1 MVVNELTSCVQAKG
15 TKTVIATAVAAL
27 VAGGAMAANTVHPSS
42 AFGWDGESL
51 LSAEKTAEGVT
62 ANVVDG
68 VIQINAKNY
77 KSEGTAYGVFT
88 NLYRTTEDVNSDRL
102 SSTGVKIG
110 ASNFEGNT
118 SANAGGALTLW
129 QDGSKDGVV
138 LHHEVGSST
147 FKNNTANLGGAVA
160 LLSVNAYDNKEGSTT
175 FSGSTFEGNSASYGG
190 AIYAEGTNVISKN
203 DRFVKNKTTGRGGS
217 IYLTQGSTLFVENAS
232 FEENE
237 AARGAAIANDNAS
250 PLIVK
255 NSQFVKNKATDLG
268 GALYHGDGIFEIY
281 DSSFVE
287 NSAALHGGAIASVF
301 DVKNTVKI
309 DGSEFLRNSAY
320 LGGAM
325 AIYYGL
331 SLSNSTFEGN
341 FTTAN
346 DDGGGAI
353 VLGGHA
359 KVDINGTTFKNN
371 KANIGG
377 AISTRPAYYLDFG
390 DSSIKPNDPK
400 TGDGHWLHIANSH
413 FEGNAAV
420 VESSLNNK
428 IPYDDYGM
436 YNGNGGA
443 VANGFMGSVI
453 KDVVYTNY
461 IEDSTFES
469 NEASYGGGAIYN
481 QGVLTVRGSA
491 TFKGNKAQYGGA
503 VFTDANELTF
513 EATDAADVI
522 SFIDN
527 SATQAGSD
535 LYLGEHSRVQSDK
548 SHYSAAVV
556 NLTGKG
562 NILFNGSIGGVA
574 SSTIN
579 SAAANVKIAD
589 AKNFAGTFNQTNGQT
604 TVAGDK
610 YFGGDVNVQGGKLV
624 VEGDWSATSKTKLSS
639 GTLATDGKNIFV
651 QGEDKTWAVTEAWT
665 SLAEKNGV
673 LELTN
678 TGFDYTLE
686 ELKAAQALLNQD
698 DSKLVQL
705 SLKGNLVVSEDD
717 DLTSGSLD
725 GYIAPD
731 VTVDATETGTA
742 TFTKD
747 TTVGAI
753 DFGENETASI
763 AGDGTV
769 TLAGNGEDVFVLSDK
784 VDTVSAKQ
792 LELGKDQNASG
803 NVNVQTLTAENL
815 TVTGD
820 FTAKD
825 VKATTGVINGT
836 LTADTL
842 TGATDMQVR
851 GTLALNGKTAET
863 GEAAAEI
870 GGTITVNGDTAGIGV
885 LTTNRAAAAQYLGNL
900 DAEEEVKNIV
910 YVDRTIVFEDG
921 AKVNIGAVP
930 TTFALL
936 AAGDTPAA
944 APGKLTLAAG
954 NQVVVDASAFAD
966 TKNVVFANAEVDA
979 TQGEVYFVNVN
990 KTGEMQVADKLAGSV
1005 DTDSLY
1011 IGVDLVDNGDKG
1023 LVKFGYNQGLLADK
1037 TVDGRLEALF
1047 AKGASAKEMAI
1058 LDALAK
1064 PEFVDYDE
1072 ASDTA
1077 TFNELGNKAFKQAAS
1092 GNATAG
1098 VLNVA
1103 YDANA
1108 QVTDAIVRH
1117 QLSEHAGMGVWADV
1131 FYAKNEAKELYGDFG
1146 YSADIYGGVL
1156 GFDYTAACG
1165 GTLGA
1170 ALTVGTADADSEGG
1184 ALSNSL
1190 SSDFVGLSVYASKD
1204 FSGLNVKADLG
1215 YIDFSNDFSGLGD
1228 ASDASTIT
1236 FGVRGDFTAYQNGAF
1251 SIAPHFGLRYT
1262 RIDTDA
1268 VAFNDEQNM
1277 NVFEAPIGVKF
1288 AGTFEATG
1296 WKVVPS
1302 YDFTIVPQLGDKD
1315 VEAFGTAGDIT
1326 ILSGGLFNNV
1336 LGVEAVNGNLS
1347 FGLNASYGFGPDDR
1361 ANTQVNANVRYNF

>member
-1 MVVNELTSCVQAKG
+1 MNKNFKVIFSKTRGALMVVNELTSCVQAKG

-51 LSAEKTAEGVT
+51 LSAEKSAEGVT

-110 ASNFEGNT
+110 TSNFEGNT

-129 QDGSKDGVV
+129 QDGRKEGVV
-138 LHHEVGSST
+138 LQHEVADTT
-147 FKNNTANLGGAVA
+147 FKFNKATGLGGAIA
-160 LLSVNAYDNKEGSTT
+160 LMNQQELTNRKGSTT
-175 FSGSTFEGNSASYGG
+175 SSNNRYERNEAQQGG
-190 AIYAEGTNVISKN
+190 AIYVEASDFISVDDVFEG
-203 DRFVKNKTTGRGGS
+203 NKATGGLKVGKGGA
-217 IYLTQGSTLFVENAS
+217 ILVNAGSTLLVENGV
-232 FEENE
+232 FKDN
-237 AARGAAIANDNAS
+237 AAWRGGAIANMESS
-250 PLIVK
+250 PLIVR
-255 NSQFVKNKATDLG
+255 NSYFEGNAASGGEYTSEGVATGGALFHGTGSFKVENSTFVKNTAQHAGGAIGSVFDQVNAVEISGSKFNENTAMYG
-268 GALYHGDGIFEIY
+268 GAL
-281 DSSFVE
+281 
-287 NSAALHGGAIASVF
+287 
-301 DVKNTVKI
+301 
-309 DGSEFLRNSAY
+309 
-320 LGGAM
+320 

-331 SLSNSTFEGN
+331 VLENSE
-341 FTTAN
+341 FTNNSVTAN

-359 KVDINGTTFKNN
+359 KVDMAGTAFTNN

-377 AISTRPAYYLDFG
+377 AISTRAANGQDL
-390 DSSIKPNDPK
+390 SK
-400 TGDGHWLHIANSH
+400 DGHWLHVSASQFVGNVADAGDAN
-413 FEGNAAV
+413 GNA
-420 VESSLNNK
+420 
-428 IPYDDYGM
+428 YGVM
-436 YNGNGGA
+436 THGDGGA
-443 VANGFMGSVI
+443 IWNGMTAWNPNNA
-453 KDVVYTNY
+453 DETNR
-461 IEDSTFES
+461 ITDSTFS
-469 NEASYGGGAIYN
+469 NNEAKNNGGAIYN
-481 QGVLTVRGSA
+481 QGNLTIAGTT
-491 TFKGNKAQYGGA
+491 TFTGNQGKTGGA
-503 VFTDANELTF
+503 IYTDANTLTLD
-513 EATDAADVI
+513 ATDADDVI
-522 SFIDN
+522 AFTDN
-527 SATQAGSD
+527 KATVENGASD
-535 LYLGEHSRVQSDK
+535 LYVGDHANSDQRLK
-548 SHYSAAVV
+548 APVV
-556 NLTGKG
+556 EVTGNG
-562 NILFNGSIGGVA
+562 RILFNGSIGGATAV
-574 SSTIN
+574 IN

-651 QGEDKTWAVTEAWT
+651 QGEDKTWAVTEGWT

-717 DLTSGSLD
+717 DLTSGALD
-725 GYIAPD
+725 SMIAPD

-742 TFTKD
+742 TFNHN

-753 DFGENETASI
+753 NFGDNETASI
-763 AGDGTV
+763 DGNGTI
-769 TLAGNGEDVFVLSDK
+769 TLAGNGGDVFVLSDK

-792 LELGKDQNASG
+792 LALGDDETASG

-825 VKATTGVINGT
+825 VKATKGVINGT

-870 GGTITVNGDTAGIGV
+870 GGTITVDGDTAGIGV

-936 AAGDTPAA
+936 AAGDAPAA

-966 TKNVVFANAEVDA
+966 SKNVVFANAEVDA

-1023 LVKFGYNQGLLADK
+1023 MVKFGYNQGLLADK

-1047 AKGASAKEMAI
+1047 AKGASAK
-1058 LDALAK
+1058 
-1064 PEFVDYDE
+1064 
-1072 ASDTA
+1072 
-1077 TFNELGNKAFKQAAS
+1077 
-1092 GNATAG
+1092 
-1098 VLNVA
+1098 
-1103 YDANA
+1103 
-1108 QVTDAIVRH
+1108 
-1117 QLSEHAGMGVWADV
+1117 
-1131 FYAKNEAKELYGDFG
+1131 
-1146 YSADIYGGVL
+1146 
-1156 GFDYTAACG
+1156 
-1165 GTLGA
+1165 
-1170 ALTVGTADADSEGG
+1170 
-1184 ALSNSL
+1184 
-1190 SSDFVGLSVYASKD
+1190 
-1204 FSGLNVKADLG
+1204 
-1215 YIDFSNDFSGLGD
+1215 
-1228 ASDASTIT
+1228 
-1236 FGVRGDFTAYQNGAF
+1236 
-1251 SIAPHFGLRYT
+1251 
-1262 RIDTDA
+1262 
-1268 VAFNDEQNM
+1268 
-1277 NVFEAPIGVKF
+1277 
-1288 AGTFEATG
+1288 
-1296 WKVVPS
+1296 
-1302 YDFTIVPQLGDKD
+1302 
-1315 VEAFGTAGDIT
+1315 
-1326 ILSGGLFNNV
+1326 
-1336 LGVEAVNGNLS
+1336 
-1347 FGLNASYGFGPDDR
+1347 
-1361 ANTQVNANVRYNF
+1361 